1 MCVCIGRGLNTS
13 ASLQFVVPTSD
24 LHGGIRIP
32 LEMAEWLADSGWIT
46 RVVGPGPRP
55 DWHQTTVPWFNC
67 DLDGSEQV
75 PRADVTI
82 ATFHTTV
89 APALASGSSFT
100 FHLCQGYEGLFS
112 EYADIKDAIDTAY
125 REPIPKLVVSRHLEG
140 VLAEKYPDI
149 RCHFVG
155 EAVDPRVFFPLG
167 LRKNETPLRVG
178 LVGTFS
184 ARVKGIRD
192 GLEGLRLAR
201 EHGLE
206 VEVHRA
212 SAEPMQDEEA
222 ALGIT
227 NHFHH
232 RLPTVRMPGFYAD
245 IDVLVF
251 PSTEQEGFGLPVLE
265 AMSCGVPVVHSDI
278 PSLRDL
284 PEGSTIRFPVGDSV
298 ALADAVCSLADP
310 ETRGRMRSRGLSA
323 ADEFHPHSLV
333 TRFEEALRNE
343 GCPMP

>member
-1 MCVCIGRGLNTS
+1 
-13 ASLQFVVPTSD
+13 
-24 LHGGIRIP
+24 
-32 LEMAEWLADSGWIT
+32 MA
-46 RVVGPGPRP
+46 
-55 DWHQTTVPWFNC
+55 VPWFTC
-67 DLDGSEQV
+67 ILDGSEQV
-75 PRADVTI
+75 PRADVTV

-100 FHLCQGYEGLFS
+100 FHLCQGYEGLFT

-125 REPIPKLVVSRHLEG
+125 RAPIPKLVVSHYLEA
-140 VLAEKYPDI
+140 VLAENHPDV
-149 RCHFVG
+149 RCHYVG
-155 EAVDPRVFFPLG
+155 EAIDPRVFFPLG
-167 LRKNETPLRVG
+167 FRKNANPLRVG

-184 ARVKGIRD
+184 AQVKGIRE

-201 EHGLE
+201 ERGLE

-212 SAEPMQDEEA
+212 SAEPLQDEEA

-227 NHFHH
+227 DHFHH
-232 RLPTVRMPGFYAD
+232 RLPTVQMPGFYAD
-245 IDVLVF
+245 IDVLLF

-265 AMSCGVPVVHSDI
+265 AMSCGVPVAHSDI

-284 PEGSTIRFPVGDSV
+284 PDGSTIRFPVGDSQAIV
-298 ALADAVCSLADP
+298 DAVSRLADP
-310 ETRGRMRSRGLSA
+310 ETRRRIRSGGLSA

-333 TRFEEALRNE
+333 TRFEEALRSE